1 MKYQKLKIVFGIV
14 ILVIVIRLLEPY
26 FGLWKTFTSL
36 DNKLIAAVIAV
47 IAGIITVTLT
57 HYWTKKREIEEI
69 HRLRKSEIYR
79 DFVQKVLVKS
89 LQGVKQEQT
98 QEEIAENLEDFIFSF
113 VGALIVWG
121 SPSVI
126 HAYRQFQK
134 SAEFAEKK
142 PEMIFSSMDNLLQKI
157 RQDLGHSNKGLKQYD
172 LYNLFLKGSSDIAE
186 EIQSL
191 NEKK

>member
-1 MKYQKLKIVFGIV
+1 MQYQRLKIVFSIVVLIIV
-14 ILVIVIRLLEPY
+14 ISLLAY
-26 FGLWKTFTSL
+26 FGLWKTFISL
-36 DNKLIAAVIAV
+36 DQKLIAAIIAMIV
-47 IAGIITVTLT
+47 AITTVTLT
-57 HYWTKKREIEEI
+57 HYSTKRREIEEI

-89 LQGVKQEQT
+89 LQGAKQEQT
-98 QEEIAENLEDFIFSF
+98 QREITENLEDFIFSF

-126 HAYRQFQK
+126 HAYRRFQK

-142 PEMIFSSMDNLLQKI
+142 PEMLFSSMDNLLQKI

-172 LYNLFLKGSSDIAE
+172 LYALFIKGGADITE
-186 EIQSL
+186 EIQNL
-191 NEKK
+191 DEKQ